1 MSENEKVTF
10 HNEDAIFRIAMW
22 SNIVS
27 WLALA
32 LSLLTFGST
41 MYSIISN
48 WAMVSQSLPPALLE
62 KIAAFAGVFSEPVL
76 GGVFVFL
83 VLRGLSQGLYL
94 LMDFYMDEEDD
105 DDDNDELDKD

>member
-1 MSENEKVTF
+1 MSENESTTF
-10 HNEDAIFRIAMW
+10 HNEDVVFRIAMW

-27 WLALA
+27 WIALA
-32 LSLLTFGST
+32 LSLLTFSST

-48 WAMVSQSLPPALLE
+48 WAMVSQSLPPSVFE

-76 GGVFVFL
+76 GGVFVFF

-105 DDDNDELDKD
+105 DDEEDND

>member
-1 MSENEKVTF
+1 MSEKETTTF
-10 HNEDAIFRIAMW
+10 HNEDVVFRIAMW

-27 WLALA
+27 WIALA
-32 LSLLTFGST
+32 LSLLTFSST

-48 WAMVSQSLPPALLE
+48 WAMVSQSLPPGFLE

-105 DDDNDELDKD
+105 DEETDND

>member
-1 MSENEKVTF
+1 MSEKENTTF
-10 HNEDAIFRIAMW
+10 HNEDAVFRIAMW

-27 WLALA
+27 WIALA
-32 LSLLTFGST
+32 LSLLTFTST

-48 WAMVSQSLPPALLE
+48 WAMVSQSLPPGGLE
-62 KIAAFAGVFSEPVL
+62 KIAAFAGVFSEPL
-76 GGVFVFL
+76 MGGVFVFF

-105 DDDNDELDKD
+105 DDDEEDNA

>member
-1 MSENEKVTF
+1 MSEKESTTF

-27 WLALA
+27 WIALA
-32 LSLLTFGST
+32 LSLLTFSST

-48 WAMVSQSLPPALLE
+48 WAAVSQSLPPGAFE
-62 KIAAFAGVFSEPVL
+62 KIAAFAGVFSEPVM

-105 DDDNDELDKD
+105 DDDDNEADND